1 MNNEEHNDPKK
12 IRRKTVVYKGVKIE
26 LADKA
31 ELASRSAVADSFEA
45 ADVENVEKTE
55 IVENNIEEVSDEGIV
70 PEDVSAEETAN
81 VEEEAQDEAQEEAKE
96 EAQEESDDKEN
107 KNLPSVDQLKQELRN
122 IRHKK
127 QYGRVLRSTVYVLLI
142 SAACAVLVA
151 TIFLP
156 ILQIYGTSMEPT
168 LSENEIV
175 IAFKT
180 TDFEESDLVAFYV
193 GNKLLV
199 KRFIAGPGQW
209 VDIDEEGNVYVDGE
223 LLDEPYL
230 EEKAIGACNIEL
242 PYQVP
247 ENKYFVMGDQRST
260 SVDSRNTSV
269 GCIDNDQIVGKL
281 LFRVWPFSQIGTI
294 E

>member
-1 MNNEEHNDPKK
+1 MNNEERNDPKK
-12 IRRKTVVYKGVKIE
+12 IHRKTVVYKGVKIE
-26 LADKA
+26 LADNT
-31 ELASRSAVADSFEA
+31 ELASRSAADDSFEA
-45 ADVENVEKTE
+45 ADIENAEKTE
-55 IVENNIEEVSDEGIV
+55 IAENNIEEVSDEGIV
-70 PEDVSAEETAN
+70 AEENAD
-81 VEEEAQDEAQEEAKE
+81 VED

-180 TDFEESDLVAFYV
+180 TDFEKSDLVAFYV

-281 LFRVWPFSQIGTI
+281 LFRVWPFSRIGTI

>member
-96 EAQEESDDKEN
+96 EAQEENGDKDN
-107 KNLPSVDQLKQELRN
+107 KKLPSVDQLKQELRN

-180 TDFEESDLVAFYV
+180 TDFEKSDLVAFYI

-281 LFRVWPFSQIGTI
+281 LFRVWPFSRIGTI
-294 E
+294 

>member
-1 MNNEEHNDPKK
+1 MNNEERNDPKK
-12 IRRKTVVYKGVKIE
+12 IHRKTVVYKGVKIE
-26 LADKA
+26 LADNT
-31 ELASRSAVADSFEA
+31 EFASRSAADDSFEA
-45 ADVENVEKTE
+45 ADIENVEKTE
-55 IVENNIEEVSDEGIV
+55 IAENNIEEVSDEGIV
-70 PEDVSAEETAN
+70 AEENAD
-81 VEEEAQDEAQEEAKE
+81 VED

-180 TDFEESDLVAFYV
+180 TDFEKSDLVAFYV

-223 LLDEPYL
+223 LLDEPYIK
-230 EEKAIGACNIEL
+230 EKDIGACNIEL

-247 ENKYFVMGDQRST
+247 ENKYFVMGDQRKT

-281 LFRVWPFSQIGTI
+281 LLRVWPFSRIGTI
-294 E
+294 D

>member
-1 MNNEEHNDPKK
+1 MNNEERNDPKK
-12 IRRKTVVYKGVKIE
+12 IHRKTVVYKGVKIE
-26 LADKA
+26 LADNT
-31 ELASRSAVADSFEA
+31 ELASRSAADDSFEA
-45 ADVENVEKTE
+45 ADIENVEKTE
-55 IVENNIEEVSDEGIV
+55 IAENNIEEVSDEGIV
-70 PEDVSAEETAN
+70 AEENAD
-81 VEEEAQDEAQEEAKE
+81 VED

>member
-12 IRRKTVVYKGVKIE
+12 IRRKTVVYKDVKIE

-81 VEEEAQDEAQEEAKE
+81 VEDEAQEEAQEEAKE
-96 EAQEESDDKEN
+96 EAQEENSDKDN
-107 KNLPSVDQLKQELRN
+107 KKLPSVDQLKQELRN

-281 LFRVWPFSQIGTI
+281 LFRVWPFSRIGTI